1 MDTKVL
7 FVWPPELPYDLTLH
21 HHFTYFG
28 ETAAYF
34 KQFKNF
40 KVDIFDG
47 GVLAYLKKQY
57 VQLLLNDYDFLVIL
71 SYVQN
76 VPSAVEAAK
85 LCRSISPKTK
95 ILAYGPS
102 CYYVPHIFEQEPFD
116 GYVAEGDFEPAIES
130 FIQYH
135 QGSISKDKLA
145 GVCVDNGKY
154 KASGKWLDPE
164 KWAFPPLDELPLDYY
179 NNIIAQKGTIKKF
192 GDRQIS
198 VTITRGCPFHCP
210 FCFASPTFGLKERRR
225 PVKPL
230 IKFIKDNLDKF
241 DNLPVFA
248 SNFTLNKPWVFEFC
262 QALMD
267 EKLNIDWRCTTRAE
281 LLDEEI
287 VQIMAKS
294 GCKSVGM
301 GVETFQKNLQ
311 EKISKRQDKEMVL
324 EKFKLLRKYGII
336 PKGYIMLGLP
346 GQTKE
351 DVFETIREIQNAGGE
366 LRPSAYSPYQE
377 LTRNS
382 TLEEISKLDR
392 YSFGTDSIQGMSAN
406 DFLKIIFNRDFKETK

>member
-1 MDTKVL
+1 MEAKIL

-34 KQFKNF
+34 KQFNNY

-57 VQLLLNDYDFLVIL
+57 VQLLLNNYDFVVIL

-116 GYVAEGDFEPAIES
+116 GYVTEGDFEPAIDS
-130 FIQYH
+130 FIKYH
-135 QGSISKDKLA
+135 CGLIGKDELA
-145 GVCVDNGKY
+145 GVCIDNGKFR
-154 KASGKWLDPE
+154 APGKWLDPD
-164 KWAFPPLDELPLDYY
+164 KWAFPPLDDLPLDYY
-179 NNIIAQKGTIKKF
+179 NNIVAQKGTIKKF

-230 IKFIKDNLDKF
+230 IEFIKANLDKF

-248 SNFTLNKPWVFEFC
+248 SNFTLNKPWVIKFC
-262 QALMD
+262 NSLIK
-267 EKLNIDWRCTTRAE
+267 ENINIDWRCTTRAE
-281 LLDEEI
+281 LIDEEL
-287 VQIMAKS
+287 VEIMARS

-311 EKISKRQDKEMVL
+311 EKINKKQDKDKVL
-324 EKFKLLRKYGII
+324 EKFVLLKKYGII
-336 PKGYIMLGLP
+336 AKGYIMLGLP
-346 GQTKE
+346 GQTRE
-351 DVFETIREIQNAGGE
+351 DVYETINSILEVGGE
-366 LRPSAYSPYQE
+366 LRPSSYSPYQE
-377 LTRNS
+377 LTRKS
-382 TLEEISKLDR
+382 TLKEISELNR
-392 YSFGTDSIQGMSAN
+392 YTFGTDSIKGMSTSEYLN
-406 DFLKIIFNRDFKETK
+406 IIFNRDYKESK